1 MSDIVPRR
9 PPEDKPVKAADS
21 RLSKLPNIPSTGI
34 RPHIP
39 KPGPLPG
46 NRPVIASYP
55 NRDEDDEF
63 MGYID

>member
-9 PPEDKPVKAADS
+9 PAENKPVRADG
-21 RLSKLPNIPSTGI
+21 RLSKLPNLPSR
-34 RPHIP
+34 RPIIP